1 MEESSEPSEP
11 PPSTTSMNDDANE
24 SNEPD
29 DTKITPVVTG
39 VAAAGSESTTDN
51 TDSDI
56 VDPDSAAAAAA
67 VAAGIGFVPPTNP
80 DITKGSSNN
89 SESATAAD
97 TMVQLASSA
106 AAAAE
111 TMTATTEHMEVDEEA
126 APEKDDNS
134 VIPPKNPT
142 DSSSSEE
149 EKAIRISESLNKEA
163 LLSDMEF
170 QYVEL
175 QNDRDALQRS
185 ALEKTKEVEALQKTS
200 SDLKHKVESLEIELE
215 KLRREAAEDRA
226 KKEASVEEL
235 RMEGERCDRL
245 AGEGDS
251 LREEI
256 SRLTES
262 SKKIATQ
269 LSETQTQNTI
279 TTSNAAPLRYE
290 VERLRSELDSLTSHS
305 KWLESELTA
314 QNEKNANLK
323 VSHSAALMEL
333 KTKVDATEAERDD
346 SLAEIQSRR
355 NAEEKLKSTVERL
368 SLQLRDKALEASES
382 TRAAEEELTA
392 ERRLVS
398 LSNEKTD
405 RLQSKYDGL
414 LREMETMQRL
424 AGEAAKETDEKIK
437 NMQEV
442 AAKKMEEIIKKE
454 REESDKK
461 IMALEKRAKKAEEGR
476 KRIEDD
482 LLGSPTPLRRRRKRR
497 STSRGRSSTS
507 PRALPPSSGGGG
519 AAIGEEEGKDNTEDM
534 ATDRSEQEPLS
545 LTDLYERLADAEDEL
560 HNERT
565 EKKRLEL
572 FLQRVRIDIEEKGP
586 IMRQRQREYEMA
598 VRDREEMKIRLE
610 EALEEA
616 EEARS
621 DADAVEAER
630 RESKREVK
638 DLKRENI
645 DLAMQVQSLLQRQV
659 QSGAGAIAQALTSS
673 ASDDIVPFGSIEE
686 MQAQNQRLLNEH
698 RRLTDT
704 VSDLEGKLETDP
716 LRLRLETAEAEVV
729 SLREERS
736 RQETLVAGIVQQ
748 RDLYRALVANVDSQS
763 SGGSGGGMGEAA
775 TLALTASANSETEE
789 RKKQLTDQIAELQ
802 ANLMSTRNAKVGL
815 EERLARL
822 DSHAADL
829 ASSVD
834 RLQNNL
840 STANAAVARS
850 EADSMYHK
858 EKCARL
864 EEALDAAR
872 REMER
877 SGESRKELQSL
888 NAKLHMSL
896 VEARAEAASQEQA
909 RKQAEVKLRL
919 AETQAETARSSEAR
933 LVSETA
939 SLRSEITRQGAL
951 LESLQRI
958 EASLSA
964 RTAEEE
970 ENFKETIEQQSQ
982 ALKTEREKYTV
993 EIERLQGRISDLEA
1007 HTKELEKRKDEA
1019 MGEMVKAKDEVLNT
1033 KADAQNLRDKC
1044 TKMEKELADAKRI
1057 LDVGEG
1063 SAESKLAL
1071 LTAEL
1076 DAAREELEITKERT
1090 VDYQDMAKA
1099 NEAALADLTRA
1110 SDEYKKMKG
1119 EEIEKINKQLVAA
1132 QKLAKTKADALE
1144 DISKDLTL
1152 DRDEQEK
1159 TVADLQN
1166 KISSLNDELISA
1178 KKDAESAISRL
1189 RSLEEEMKISR
1200 ADATTAQV
1208 RLVSIGFYVR
1218 ICFYDIC
1225 ANLSS
1230 IVSSLLKRHLFYKN
1244 NYERELAVHSAA
1256 RTDLRAQRDKV
1267 ESEVR
1272 LRQTAESELNA
1283 MKLEFS
1289 GERKSHEESVNK
1301 LNDALK
1307 GAETRLEESR
1317 QQNKLLHSQM
1327 EVLAETVKK
1336 YQSDRIASVSASKDS
1351 EPGVTAGSNS
1361 EESVVETMSPG
1372 ELASLRKTVSELRE
1386 MVRYLKSDREM
1397 FEAQLESARRTAERE
1412 RAATAVTKRSLDE
1425 ARAELKLLQ
1434 SHGENDA
1441 SEGDNTSSA
1450 SHEGLK
1456 KAEEQLMLLRESNIL
1471 LREEF
1476 ERKSSKLTSV
1486 EKELVEAK
1494 KAVIPVEAKSRELE
1508 VDKAALEAEKASLV
1522 REVNAWK
1529 NRVQSLVTK
1538 FNQIDPEE
1546 HAQVLERVEA
1556 MKKEIESLQAQKDQA
1571 ERDAASVKAL
1581 VARLNKEIST
1591 FRTSIENT
1599 KKTLAKTTAE
1609 RDALAKRNSSD
1620 GSDAAKERD
1629 NLKAASQKME
1639 AELST
1644 AKSDLSLANGRVEN
1658 LMKILRK
1665 QKDSVQDLESKLTK
1679 SVANEQEAQKS
1690 LAKEREVSKE
1700 LKKEQE
1706 AQKGLIE
1713 EQKLALAKAQ
1723 KEAEMKLKKMPPTS
1737 TAPTTTPPID
1747 ASVTKKEVAVS
1758 EAKEV
1763 LQVPPGGFK
1772 FGPSSSADAS
1782 ASTKKGQLDS
1792 TAGADA
1798 KSDVEKGTPAEP
1810 NPVEIEKPALA
1821 RDESTRLKQQKE
1833 NLLREKLMKRKRKA
1847 EAALMKKKEEESS
1860 VPAVKRAGALTPEPK
1875 KVPPVTESQDSAK
1888 PDKAVTASLETNT
1901 DTAPIVKKEETSKE
1915 ASTDSK
1921 NAFQSTP
1928 SGKFPFTAATAGK
1941 ASIFGSSTGFGGTAA
1956 SMSGSIFGSA
1966 KTPVSM
1972 LGAPADPL
1980 KTPKDTAT
1988 AIGGK
1993 APTTP
1998 AATVP
2003 FGSGGAFLNLM
2014 PPGSGASKP
2023 LTFGSSTSI
2032 TLPMPSKTSPS
2043 GPQPPTFGIFGA
2055 SSANP
2060 FGGFGAPQEKPKPLF
2075 GDFSKKRPP
2084 SSQEQSEPIAKQ
2096 PRTEGTSTGADAEK
2110 KS

>member
-1 MEESSEPSEP
+1 
-11 PPSTTSMNDDANE
+11 
-24 SNEPD
+24 
-29 DTKITPVVTG
+29 
-39 VAAAGSESTTDN
+39 
-51 TDSDI
+51 
-56 VDPDSAAAAAA
+56 
-67 VAAGIGFVPPTNP
+67 
-80 DITKGSSNN
+80 
-89 SESATAAD
+89 
-97 TMVQLASSA
+97 
-106 AAAAE
+106 
-111 TMTATTEHMEVDEEA
+111 
-126 APEKDDNS
+126 
-134 VIPPKNPT
+134 
-142 DSSSSEE
+142 
-149 EKAIRISESLNKEA
+149 
-163 LLSDMEF
+163 
-170 QYVEL
+170 
-175 QNDRDALQRS
+175 
-185 ALEKTKEVEALQKTS
+185 
-200 SDLKHKVESLEIELE
+200 
-215 KLRREAAEDRA
+215 
-226 KKEASVEEL
+226 
-235 RMEGERCDRL
+235 
-245 AGEGDS
+245 
-251 LREEI
+251 
-256 SRLTES
+256 
-262 SKKIATQ
+262 
-269 LSETQTQNTI
+269 
-279 TTSNAAPLRYE
+279 
-290 VERLRSELDSLTSHS
+290 
-305 KWLESELTA
+305 
-314 QNEKNANLK
+314 
-323 VSHSAALMEL
+323 
-333 KTKVDATEAERDD
+333 
-346 SLAEIQSRR
+346 
-355 NAEEKLKSTVERL
+355 
-368 SLQLRDKALEASES
+368 
-382 TRAAEEELTA
+382 
-392 ERRLVS
+392 
-398 LSNEKTD
+398 
-405 RLQSKYDGL
+405 
-414 LREMETMQRL
+414 
-424 AGEAAKETDEKIK
+424 
-437 NMQEV
+437 
-442 AAKKMEEIIKKE
+442 
-454 REESDKK
+454 
-461 IMALEKRAKKAEEGR
+461 
-476 KRIEDD
+476 
-482 LLGSPTPLRRRRKRR
+482 
-497 STSRGRSSTS
+497 
-507 PRALPPSSGGGG
+507 
-519 AAIGEEEGKDNTEDM
+519 
-534 ATDRSEQEPLS
+534 
-545 LTDLYERLADAEDEL
+545 
-560 HNERT
+560 
-565 EKKRLEL
+565 
-572 FLQRVRIDIEEKGP
+572 
-586 IMRQRQREYEMA
+586 
-598 VRDREEMKIRLE
+598 
-610 EALEEA
+610 
-616 EEARS
+616 
-621 DADAVEAER
+621 
-630 RESKREVK
+630 
-638 DLKRENI
+638 
-645 DLAMQVQSLLQRQV
+645 
-659 QSGAGAIAQALTSS
+659 
-673 ASDDIVPFGSIEE
+673 
-686 MQAQNQRLLNEH
+686 
-698 RRLTDT
+698 
-704 VSDLEGKLETDP
+704 
-716 LRLRLETAEAEVV
+716 
-729 SLREERS
+729 
-736 RQETLVAGIVQQ
+736 
-748 RDLYRALVANVDSQS
+748 
-763 SGGSGGGMGEAA
+763 
-775 TLALTASANSETEE
+775 
-789 RKKQLTDQIAELQ
+789 
-802 ANLMSTRNAKVGL
+802 
-815 EERLARL
+815 
-822 DSHAADL
+822 
-829 ASSVD
+829 
-834 RLQNNL
+834 
-840 STANAAVARS
+840 
-850 EADSMYHK
+850 
-858 EKCARL
+858 
-864 EEALDAAR
+864 
-872 REMER
+872 
-877 SGESRKELQSL
+877 
-888 NAKLHMSL
+888 
-896 VEARAEAASQEQA
+896 
-909 RKQAEVKLRL
+909 LRL

-1200 ADATTAQV
+1200 ADATTAQ
-1208 RLVSIGFYVR
+1208 
-1218 ICFYDIC
+1218 
-1225 ANLSS
+1225 
-1230 IVSSLLKRHLFYKN
+1230 N

-1289 GERKSHEESVNK
+1289 GERKSHEESMNK

-1361 EESVVETMSPG
+1361 EESVFETMSPG

-1425 ARAELKLLQ
+1425 ARVELKLLQ

-1556 MKKEIESLQAQKDQA
+1556 MKKEIESLQAQKDKA

-1860 VPAVKRAGALTPEPK
+1860 VPAVKRAGALTPEPQ

-1972 LGAPADPL
+1972 LGAPADPS

>member
-200 SDLKHKVESLEIELE
+200 SDLKHKVESLEVELE

-507 PRALPPSSGGGG
+507 PRALPPSSGGGA

-993 EIERLQGRISDLEA
+993 EIERLQGHISDLEA

-1200 ADATTAQV
+1200 ADATTAQ
-1208 RLVSIGFYVR
+1208 
-1218 ICFYDIC
+1218 
-1225 ANLSS
+1225 
-1230 IVSSLLKRHLFYKN
+1230 N

-1289 GERKSHEESVNK
+1289 GERKSHEESMNK

-1386 MVRYLKSDREM
+1386 MVRYLKSDHEM

-1556 MKKEIESLQAQKDQA
+1556 MKKEIESLQAQKDKA

-1798 KSDVEKGTPAEP
+1798 KSDVEKVTPAEP

-1972 LGAPADPL
+1972 LGAPADPS